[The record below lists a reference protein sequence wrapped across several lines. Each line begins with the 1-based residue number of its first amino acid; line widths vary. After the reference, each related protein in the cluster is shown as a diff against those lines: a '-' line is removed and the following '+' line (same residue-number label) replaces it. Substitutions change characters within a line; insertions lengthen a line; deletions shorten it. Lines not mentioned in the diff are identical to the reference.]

1 MEFICIFTDQSEQLR
16 NDQSE
21 CAIPTNQERA
31 IWTNQGP
38 GRELYKR
45 EPPSSLAASIQAGL
59 RAAHLNEASPYTTP
73 QAGDSCRY

>member
-1 MEFICIFTDQSEQLR
+1 MEVICIFTDQSEQLQ

-21 CAIPTNQERA
+21 CAIPTNQESA

-38 GRELYKR
+38 GWELYKR
-45 EPPSSLAASIQAGL
+45 EPPSSPSGSIQAGL
-59 RAAHLNEASPYTTP
+59 RAAHLNEVSFTTP